1 MIGDPSI
8 LVSVD
13 QGLFTPSGI
22 YVYKGDSI
30 SIRGSSAVNVTQTT
44 LSNVK
49 IRSMDVNTADGSV
62 YFFDITSRCIYRLH
76 SRKVDNVHCGVSS
89 SVFSSIAYDWIGGNI
104 YWTDGFFNWIAVQ
117 PVSTTDKSMYRV
129 IIQDDIE
136 KPRAVAIDSKAGYMF
151 WFDISPSGYRIER
164 ALLDGTVRV
173 PIITTSLLSVE
184 DIEIDAGERRLY
196 WTDAGR
202 DTIESSQY
210 DGTDRKI
217 IYRQLNINFR
227 SIAVD
232 TEDVC
237 ITIHGYRRWYCFSKA
252 TGRVVFSRSSE
263 FLIAF
268 PNIIAISKNELRPY
282 ITDSCPTLGCEHF
295 CVNFQPDG
303 KCMCKEGY
311 TLDTDDRHCTEIHS
325 LYHKGIVVSNATH
338 ICMLSVRTVTG
349 HGDPLRCAGNAVQG
363 CKHLA
368 VDAGNTLIYYV
379 DTTSNYIREYNL
391 ATHTIRQI
399 IPVTTVSGI
408 AFDWT
413 DRNLYW
419 SESTTGKL
427 KYVTIATA
435 TAKELLHVTSPPS
448 HLTIDPHT
456 RTLFWVEGTSGYTM
470 SIVSMSLVS
479 KATSVVFDQPS
490 PAFIKDIFFDVTS
503 DMLYFV
509 QSDKLY
515 STTRD
520 GSDTHVH
527 YSNRQSV
534 DQLII
539 YKRYAIWSETT
550 SSKVFTISLQ
560 QNDQQT
566 TNLTI
571 NIGMI
576 SALAVYDEALQRP
589 SNGPC
594 FHMNGGCEQLCMTG
608 ISGSAVCACS
618 YGLTLQT
625 DGKSCSSVPQSSNF
639 LLVPDFSHG
648 KLFQISTTD
657 AQITALDIDIVEKP
671 VHAVYDPKTSFVFW
685 SDIDDDSI
693 MKSTLSGRNVDI
705 IFTAKGIDSY
715 PTALAMDNSTGNLY
729 YTVSGEADTISP
741 GSVGVL
747 QPSSGLV
754 RTLVDNLNFIY
765 GLALYPSKGKVV
777 KMDLQAETEVS
788 FMMDNAEL
796 GLILNLFVYPGQE
809 DPGRSV
815 CSSNNGGCSTFCL
828 PKASI
833 SSSYCACQDGT
844 DLKSDDPYTCV
855 GVTRCPS
862 AIYNGNF
869 NDPCTRYVGDACTFQ
884 CNVGYISTVPS
895 KSVTCEQNGQWNL
908 NLQQLCQLQSTCSLG
923 IPNGKFEDSCTRNLA
938 DTCTFICNVGY
949 VSTVPSNTVTCGHNR
964 QWNVHLQLLCQLKV
978 TTPPSST
985 DTNHQMFIYIGAGLV
1000 GLIIVSVTIVAIV
1013 CVRKRSNRRGPQPP
1027 SNRSEPNVYYTP
1039 YQMGPNQGGMLAAGV
1054 VNQGMYNVGSQLDE
1068 KMKNLPS
1075 APIPT
1080 PPYQAR
1086 PEHTYDTIPA
1096 NSDPAPPYEAPMVSR
1111 GPSPIN
1117 KLILALS

>member
-1 MIGDPSI
+1 M
-8 LVSVD
+8 
-13 QGLFTPSGI
+13 
-22 YVYKGDSI
+22 
-30 SIRGSSAVNVTQTT
+30 
-44 LSNVK
+44 SNVK

-62 YFFDITSRCIYRLH
+62 YFFDITYRCIYRLH
-76 SRKVDNVHCGVSS
+76 SSKVDNVHCGVSS
-89 SVFSSIAYDWIGGNI
+89 SVYSSIAYDWIGGNI
-104 YWTDGFFNWIAVQ
+104 YWSDGFFNWIAVQ

-136 KPRAVAIDSKAGYMF
+136 KPRAVAVDSKAGYIF

-196 WTDAGR
+196 WTDALR
-202 DTIESSQY
+202 NAIESSQY

-217 IYRQLNINFR
+217 IYRQLNSNFR

-237 ITIHGYRRWYCFSKA
+237 ITVYGKKLWYCISKS
-252 TGRVVFSRSSE
+252 TGSIGLLRSNE
-263 FLIAF
+263 FLTAS
-268 PNIIAISKNELRPY
+268 PNIIAISKDELRPF
-282 ITDSCPTLGCEHF
+282 ITDSCPTLGCEHL
-295 CVNFQPDG
+295 CVNVQSDG

-311 TLDTDDRHCTEIHS
+311 TLDTDGRHCTENHS

-349 HGDPLRCAGNAVQG
+349 HGDPLLCAGNAVQG

-368 VDAGNTLIYYV
+368 VDAGNKLIYYV

-427 KYVTIATA
+427 KYLTIATA

-509 QSDKLY
+509 QSDNLY

-520 GSDTHVH
+520 GNDTHV
-527 YSNRQSV
+527 YYNNLQSV

-539 YKRYAIWSETT
+539 YKRYAIWSDTT
-550 SSKVFTISLQ
+550 SSKVYTFALQ
-560 QNDQQT
+560 TNDLKT

-571 NIGMI
+571 NLGMI

-625 DGKSCSSVPQSSNF
+625 DGESCSSVPQSSNF

-657 AQITALDIDIVEKP
+657 AHITALDIDIVEKP

-685 SDIDDDSI
+685 SDLNDASI
-693 MKSTLSGRNVDI
+693 MKSTLSGRNVDM

-715 PTALAMDNSTGNLY
+715 PTALAVDNSSGNLY

-754 RTLVDNLNFIY
+754 RTLVDNLNIVY
-765 GLALYPSKGKVV
+765 GLALYPSKGLLFYTHHDKN
-777 KMDLQAETEVS
+777 ETFLNIVRVS
-788 FMMDNAEL
+788 M
-796 GLILNLFVYPGQE
+796 
-809 DPGRSV
+809 
-815 CSSNNGGCSTFCL
+815 
-828 PKASI
+828 
-833 SSSYCACQDGT
+833 DGT
-844 DLKSDDPYTCV
+844 
-855 GVTRCPS
+855 
-862 AIYNGNF
+862 
-869 NDPCTRYVGDACTFQ
+869 
-884 CNVGYISTVPS
+884 
-895 KSVTCEQNGQWNL
+895 
-908 NLQQLCQLQSTCSLG
+908 
-923 IPNGKFEDSCTRNLA
+923 
-938 DTCTFICNVGY
+938 
-949 VSTVPSNTVTCGHNR
+949 
-964 QWNVHLQLLCQLKV
+964 
-978 TTPPSST
+978 
-985 DTNHQMFIYIGAGLV
+985 
-1000 GLIIVSVTIVAIV
+1000 
-1013 CVRKRSNRRGPQPP
+1013 
-1027 SNRSEPNVYYTP
+1027 
-1039 YQMGPNQGGMLAAGV
+1039 
-1054 VNQGMYNVGSQLDE
+1054 
-1068 KMKNLPS
+1068 LPS
-1075 APIPT
+1075 VIIT
-1080 PPYQAR
+1080 L
-1086 PEHTYDTIPA
+1086 DTDDFLTSLTIDYR
-1096 NSDPAPPYEAPMVSR
+1096 S
-1111 GPSPIN
+1111 
-1117 KLILALS
+1117 K